1 MAVYK
6 LWIQIYSNLLSCSH
20 CFEEIKKIF
29 NCFLFL
35 SSNLIIVHMHNNL
48 VECDCSGNVQSAT
61 LRMLSGKGVQKD
73 ASEDQ

>member
-1 MAVYK
+1 MN
-6 LWIQIYSNLLSCSH
+6 S
-20 CFEEIKKIF
+20 
-29 NCFLFL
+29 
-35 SSNLIIVHMHNNL
+35 NL